1 MKFYNREKELN
12 YLKTYCQLEPNS
24 ILFVYGPK
32 SSGKTTVM
40 LRVIEELS
48 KRDDLV
54 FFYYDLRRYATPNRE
69 EFLKIFFEK
78 SDKKYLLNK
87 FEINLRIC
95 KFGVEEKF
103 DFEKS
108 SLNDV
113 FDKIYEGI
121 EAVIKDGKKPIL
133 IIDELQKLKHI
144 YFNGDGK
151 GDKSLL
157 NELFN
162 LFVHL
167 TKVRHLCHVIC
178 LTSDTLFIEEIYRN
192 STLENASKY
201 YLIDWLRKGSIRNI
215 LKEEG
220 FSEEEINYCLKYLS
234 LPYEIV
240 DLIENK
246 KLGLSVEE
254 TIKQWINIERDKILY
269 LISTQKEFEMERL
282 FNTLKLFE
290 NKIKVDISEII
301 KNNLMD
307 EIKFLIKNEILFYD
321 VINGVIKPISVK
333 KWYAIREI
341 IE

>member
-1 MKFYNREKELN
+1 M
-12 YLKTYCQLEPNS
+12 
-24 ILFVYGPK
+24 
-32 SSGKTTVM
+32 
-40 LRVIEELS
+40 
-48 KRDDLV
+48 
-54 FFYYDLRRYATPNRE
+54 
-69 EFLKIFFEK
+69 
-78 SDKKYLLNK
+78 
-87 FEINLRIC
+87 
-95 KFGVEEKF
+95 
-103 DFEKS
+103 
-108 SLNDV
+108 

-144 YFNGDGK
+144 CFNGDGK

-178 LTSDTLFIEEIYRN
+178 LTSDTLFIEEVYQN
-192 STLENASKY
+192 STLENTSEY

-220 FSEEEINYCLKYLS
+220 FNEEDINYCLKYLS
-234 LPYEIV
+234 LPYEISQ
-240 DLIENK
+240 LINNK

-321 VINGVIKPISVK
+321 VINGIVKPTSIK
-333 KWYAIREI
+333 KWFAIREVLK
-341 IE
+341 

>member
-1 MKFYNREKELN
+1 
-12 YLKTYCQLEPNS
+12 
-24 ILFVYGPK
+24 
-32 SSGKTTVM
+32 
-40 LRVIEELS
+40 
-48 KRDDLV
+48 
-54 FFYYDLRRYATPNRE
+54 
-69 EFLKIFFEK
+69 
-78 SDKKYLLNK
+78 
-87 FEINLRIC
+87 
-95 KFGVEEKF
+95 
-103 DFEKS
+103 
-108 SLNDV
+108 
-113 FDKIYEGI
+113 
-121 EAVIKDGKKPIL
+121 
-133 IIDELQKLKHI
+133 LKHI

-201 YLIDWLRKGSIRNI
+201 YLIDWLRKGAIRNI

-220 FSEEEINYCLKYLS
+220 FSDEEVNYCLNYLS

-254 TIKQWINIERDKILY
+254 TIKQWINIEKDKIKY
-269 LISTQKEFEMERL
+269 LIDTTDLDEDRIYEVLSKFKDKVKISYHKEVTKEEM
-282 FNTLKLFE
+282 KY
-290 NKIKVDISEII
+290 
-301 KNNLMD
+301 
-307 EIKFLIKNEILFYD
+307 IKFLIENEILFYD

-341 IE
+341 I